1 MLLRMEGIVKIF
13 PGILANDHV
22 DFDLERG
29 EVHALLGEN
38 GAGKTTLMNVL
49 YGLYKPEEG
58 HIYINNKEVKM
69 HSPFDAINL
78 GIGMVHQ
85 HFTLVPPFSVVENV
99 VLGLKSSR
107 EPFLDLKAAAKKI
120 KDIADRYNFKI
131 DPWVKVWQISIGE
144 KQRVEIIKAL
154 YRGANILILD
164 EPTAV
169 LTPQEAK
176 ELFDVLRDMK
186 KEGKSVVFITH
197 HLNEVMEIADRVTV
211 LRDGKKIRTLFTKD
225 TSMEELARIM
235 VGREVI
241 FSLKK
246 SPYKPGEEVL
256 KVENLK
262 VLNDRGLL
270 ALKGINFSIKK
281 GEILG
286 IAGVSGNGQRELE
299 EALYGL
305 RPLVEGKIYFN
316 GKDITGKKTDF
327 LIDNG
332 IGYIPEDR
340 MERGLI
346 LDFEVKENA
355 ILETHRYS
363 PFAENGFLNYKE
375 IKSFTEELV
384 KKYNIKIPAINAMVK
399 VLSGGNLQKL
409 ILGREISR
417 KPSFLIASQP
427 TRGLDIGA
435 TEYIRKRLL
444 EERDNGKAI
453 LLISEDL
460 EEILS
465 LSDRILVIYDGEI
478 MDMLDPEFA
487 KANIE
492 KLGLLMAGVK
502 ENSEGGLRDEVS
514 P

>member
-13 PGILANDHV
+13 PGVLANDHV
-22 DFDLERG
+22 DFDLEKG

-38 GAGKTTLMNVL
+38 GAGKTTLMNIL
-49 YGLYKPEEG
+49 YGLYRPEEG
-58 HIYINNKEVKM
+58 HIYLNDQEVRIN
-69 HSPFDAINL
+69 SPLDAINL

-85 HFTLVPPFSVVENV
+85 HFTLVPPFTVVENV
-99 VLGLKSSR
+99 VLGLKSPR
-107 EPFLDLKAAAKKI
+107 EPFLDLKGAAEKI
-120 KDIADRYNFKI
+120 KEIADRYNFKI
-131 DPWVKVWQISIGE
+131 DPWAKVWQLSVGE

-169 LTPQEAK
+169 LTPQEAD
-176 ELFDVLRDMK
+176 ELFEVLRDMK
-186 KEGKSVVFITH
+186 KEGKSVVFISH
-197 HLNEVMEIADRVTV
+197 KLDEVMKISDRVTV
-211 LRDGKKIRTLFTKD
+211 LRDGKAIKTLMTKD
-225 TSMEELARIM
+225 TSPQELAKIM

-241 FSLKK
+241 FTLSK
-246 SPYKPGEEVL
+246 SPFKPGEEVIR
-256 KVENLK
+256 VEGLRA
-262 VLNDRGLL
+262 LNDKGLL
-270 ALKGINFSIKK
+270 ALNDVSFSIRK

-286 IAGVSGNGQRELE
+286 IAGVSGNGQKELE
-299 EALYGL
+299 EVIYGL
-305 RPLVEGKIYFN
+305 RPLKEGKVYFM
-316 GKDITGKKTDF
+316 GEDITGKKPEY
-327 LIDNG
+327 LINKG

-355 ILETHRYS
+355 ILETHKDP
-363 PFAENGFLNYKE
+363 PFARNGFLNYKE
-375 IKSFTEELV
+375 ITSFTQRLIED
-384 KKYNIKIPAINAMVK
+384 YNIKVPAINAIVK

-417 KPSFLIASQP
+417 KPLFLIASQP

-435 TEYIRKRLL
+435 TEYIRKKLL

-460 EEILS
+460 EEVLS
-465 LSDRILVIYDGEI
+465 LSDRILVIYEGKVMGI
-478 MDMLDPEFA
+478 LDPEFA
-487 KANIE
+487 KNNIE

-502 ENSEGGLRDEVS
+502 EGGLKNEVNA
-514 P
+514 